1 MFLGLAALAV
11 GSREGRSQGQG
22 QGQVVLHEQV
32 AAPSLRCRDGV
43 CQSDGA
49 RDSSLPDA
57 VMSEDGMIGAP
68 LSGRNPQEHEQ
79 VFSSAN
85 QSSPTSELMHGAP
98 PPGHDPPPVRRPRVT
113 PDADTGPEAAGE
125 RVYHE
130 VFNPAVFPYKRM
142 SVLDAIDDS
151 GALTVADRQRRELYP
166 SGNRLAHG
174 RDPFYGSL
182 VVDFIAN
189 EPVSLPT
196 PAAGIHLLSYK
207 TSPDL
212 QLTFF
217 TDGADNLFARAPRS
231 GRHRLVYL
239 VDAEQRYFA
248 GPLTPPGAAR
258 RPIRLDALPS
268 PPQLPRALRRDAEKV
283 LRHIGVRPT
292 PSSDYPALLG
302 RLVGYFRDF
311 QIEELPPDADEG
323 RSSLYLR
330 IALSQHG
337 VCRHRA
343 YAFVI
348 TALAAGIPA
357 RYVENELHVFVE
369 VYIPAEPGQPGQI
382 AQTGYWRR
390 INLGGA
396 PLQQRV
402 MGGDSRV
409 AYQEKGGD
417 PFERPN
423 SFSHG
428 TPPHVSG
435 LPRRM
440 APARESAGTGGLP
453 ALDGPEDRARRGA
466 RAGDSGPSGAGAGSG
481 PGTGKDKEK
490 DPRGS
495 GSGGSRS
502 DGTGG
507 AAGSGTEGGG
517 KGKAGGSGEGADEG
531 LKSLPPDSIEQPDD
545 ARSSVS
551 AELVPTRVEVAVG
564 AARQIYRGT
573 AIPIHGRVAVPH
585 GSAANLEV
593 ILLLAAPEH
602 PLVLGRTLTR
612 SDGSFAT
619 EVEIPTAAPLGN
631 FQVVARVRGDETRR
645 GSSSGRYSRLSK
657 SPGSSAPGGQE
668 FIENE

>member
-1 MFLGLAALAV
+1 MLTSGWHLRPWLSLLVGLTAIAMGDVSGHA
-11 GSREGRSQGQG
+11 QT
-22 QGQVVLHEQV
+22 VLHEPV

-43 CQSDGA
+43 CQADGA
-49 RDSSLPDA
+49 RDSSLPEA
-57 VMSEDGMIGAP
+57 VVGEDGMIGAP

-79 VFSSAN
+79 IFTSAN
-85 QSSPTSELMHGAP
+85 QSSPLTSELMRGAP

-125 RVYHE
+125 RLYHE

-142 SVLDAIDDS
+142 SVLDAVDDS

-166 SGNRLAHG
+166 SGNRLSKG

-196 PAAGIHLLSYK
+196 PAAGIRLLSYK
-207 TSPDL
+207 ATPDL
-212 QLTFF
+212 PLTFF
-217 TDGADNLFARAPRS
+217 TDGADNLFARASRS
-231 GRHRLVYL
+231 GRHRLIYL

-248 GPLTPPGAAR
+248 GSITPSGPAR
-258 RPIRLDALPS
+258 RVIRLDALPA
-268 PPQLPRALRRDAEKV
+268 PAPLPRALRRDADKV
-283 LRHIGVRPT
+283 LRHLGVRAA
-292 PSSDYPALLG
+292 PSSDYLALLG

-311 QIEELPPDADEG
+311 QIEELPPDTDEG

-348 TALAAGIPA
+348 TALGAGIPA

-369 VYIPAEPGQPGQI
+369 VYIPSLGDQP
-382 AQTGYWRR
+382 GYWRR

-402 MGGDSRV
+402 VGGDSRV

-417 PFERPN
+417 PFERPS

-428 TPPHVSG
+428 APPRVAG

-440 APARESAGTGGLP
+440 PAARDASGPGGLP

-466 RAGDSGPSGAGAGSG
+466 RPNDGAPSGTGSG
-481 PGTGKDKEK
+481 QGKDK
-490 DPRGS
+490 DGAPGLGSDGTSGGS
-495 GSGGSRS
+495 GSGS
-502 DGTGG
+502 DG
-507 AAGSGTEGGG
+507 AGHG
-517 KGKAGGSGEGADEG
+517 KGKASGPGDGIDAGGEV
-531 LKSLPPDSIEQPDD
+531 LKSIPPDSIEQPDD
-545 ARSSVS
+545 ARPG
-551 AELVPTRVEVAVG
+551 AATDLAQTRVEVAIG
-564 AARQIYRGT
+564 AARHIYRGT
-573 AIPIHGRVAVPH
+573 AVPVHGRVLATH

-593 ILLLAAPEH
+593 ILLLATPDR

-612 SDGSFAT
+612 TDGGFET
-619 EVEIPTAAPLGN
+619 EVEIPAAAPLGN
-631 FQVVARVRGDETRR
+631 FQVVARVRGDDTRR
-645 GSSSGRYSRLSK
+645 GSSSGRYTRLGRAAS
-657 SPGSSAPGGQE
+657 GSQE
-668 FIENE
+668 FLENE